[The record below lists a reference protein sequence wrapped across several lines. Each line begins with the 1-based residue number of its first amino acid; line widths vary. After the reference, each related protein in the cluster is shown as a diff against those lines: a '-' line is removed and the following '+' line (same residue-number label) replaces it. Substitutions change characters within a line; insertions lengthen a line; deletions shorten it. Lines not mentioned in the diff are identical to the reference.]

1 MKHLLKAVL
10 LGVSGFGIFPAI
22 ALGSPLEGKIGLNS
36 FVLPTAFSG
45 LAEIGLKDHPLG
57 IGVQASYVEPR
68 YSNYYVSAWGSYAL
82 AATQTSSFGLVAGV
96 NQSWSKGRMYT
107 PGRPLF
113 DQGLRLVLGVS
124 YEHRWERFRLRATP
138 NLVPMPNFSL
148 ATPQFNWMDTFM
160 TGPAWLEL
168 GYRFHPSWELSLRS
182 TVMPLGLSMLF

>member
-1 MKHLLKAVL
+1 ML
-10 LGVSGFGIFPAI
+10 LGISGLGVFPTL

-36 FVLPTAFSG
+36 VGLPMAFGG

-57 IGVQASYVEPR
+57 IGVHASYVVPR
-68 YSNYYVSAWGSYAL
+68 YPTYYVSAWGSYAL

-96 NQSWSKGRMYT
+96 NQSWTEGRMSD
-107 PGRPLF
+107 PSRPLL

-124 YEHRWERFRLRATP
+124 YEHRWDRFRIRMTP

-148 ATPQFNWMDTFM
+148 ATPQFNWVDTSR

-182 TVMPLGLSMLF
+182 TMMPLGLSMLF